1 MDSSQL
7 TRLRQE
13 AANVYLSRS
22 KTVDSSFLTFKNQQ
36 RAAYAG
42 AARFNSSTYYKGNP
56 VVNPILYDISSCPIN
71 HSFTNGYTNVNG
83 LSQNEGLTNEKAGAV
98 ICGEA
103 DYSTL
108 PPGIILKGASTCST
122 ILSSYNNNTPKPGQ
136 WPAYGYGINHYF
148 PKSDKNS
155 QSTCCIANKYVHPS
169 A

>member
-22 KTVDSSFLTFKNQQ
+22 KPVDSSFLTFKNQQ

-42 AARFNSSTYYKGNP
+42 ASRFHSATYYKGTP
-56 VVNPILYDISSCPIN
+56 VVNPIAYDISSCPIN

-83 LSQNEGLTNEKAGAV
+83 LSQNEALTNEKAGA
-98 ICGEA
+98 ILCGEA
-103 DYSTL
+103 DYSTM
-108 PPGIILKGASTCST
+108 PPGIVLKSASTSST
-122 ILSSYNNNTPKPGQ
+122 ILSSYNNNTSKPGQ
-136 WPAYGYGINHYF
+136 WPAYGYGVNHYF

-169 A
+169 G